1 MSIPD
6 NMPTRPEAMPAA
18 THMSAAAN
26 VYRAYSA
33 VPAEWRIA
41 GGRTVE
47 VASMTDSH
55 CAKVLEQL
63 CARAKSLASLYV
75 WGMAYLDGSNEAL
88 PDLATLYAVN
98 PWDVLAT
105 TPLVLAL
112 QQRTSNK
119 GN

>member
-1 MSIPD
+1 MSIPG

-26 VYRAYSA
+26 IYRAYSA
-33 VPAEWRIA
+33 VPARWRIA
-41 GGRTVE
+41 GGRTLE
-47 VASMTDSH
+47 VAFMTDSH

-63 CARAKSLASLYV
+63 RARAKSLASLYV
-75 WGMAYLDGSNEAL
+75 WGMAYLDGNNEAL
-88 PDLATLYAVN
+88 PDLATLYEVN

-112 QQRTSNK
+112 EARR
-119 GN
+119 